1 MKKRFLME
9 RKRKNRTIAIGAIML
24 TALIAVFVAVY
35 FLVLNQPVSGQK
47 DIKVEVVHSDK
58 TAKTI
63 DITTTAEYL
72 GQALKEKGLVE
83 GTESSTGLF
92 IETADGETV
101 DGDKQEWWCLTQNG
115 ESLMTGVDS
124 TPIKDGDKF
133 EITFTVGW

>member
-1 MKKRFLME
+1 ME
-9 RKRKNRTIAIGAIML
+9 RKMGKNRVIAIGAIVL

-35 FLVLNQPVSGQK
+35 FLVINPPVNGQK
-47 DIKVEVVHSDK
+47 DIKVEIVHSDK

-63 DITTTAEYL
+63 DISTTAEYL
-72 GQALKEKGLVE
+72 RQALEEKELVE

-92 IETADGETV
+92 IVTADGETA
-101 DGDKQEWWCLTQNG
+101 DSDKQEWWCLTQNG